1 MNTGRPR
8 FADSPHE
15 FARYLHELKE
25 RGSNLLVTGNVPD
38 DVTARATR
46 TLFGQG
52 SRRYRVLALLDST
65 RPIPES
71 LSADEDHVWVVK
83 LADEE
88 RSVPASASDAVSAE
102 NPTDLDSIRRE
113 IATAAAFYDDRFGE
127 LGPSE
132 LRVGVGLDAEEEVDS
147 IEQFIDR
154 TAEIVVEHRG
164 MAHYH
169 LPKPDDDPLVSEL
182 SPLFDA
188 RIELRQEPG
197 QPPEQRWHVPSFDK
211 TTIWVRL

>member
-1 MNTGRPR
+1 MSAGRPR

-15 FARYLHELKE
+15 FARYLHELKR

-38 DVTARATR
+38 DVTARATQ

-52 SRRYRVLALLDST
+52 GRRYRILALLDTTS
-65 RPIPES
+65 RISES
-71 LSADEDHVWVVK
+71 LAVDEDRLWVVK
-83 LADEE
+83 RAGDE
-88 RSVPASASDAVSAE
+88 RSVPASASSTASTE
-102 NPTDLDSIRRE
+102 NPDDLDSIRRE
-113 IATAAAFYDDRFGE
+113 IATAAEFYDDTFGE
-127 LGPSE
+127 LGPAE
-132 LRVGVGLDAEEEVDS
+132 LRVSVDLGTEEDRGS
-147 IEQFIDR
+147 IEEFLEG
-154 TAEIVVEHRG
+154 TTELVTEHRG

-169 LPKPDDDPLVSEL
+169 LPKPDDDPLVDAL

-197 QPPEQRWHVPSFDK
+197 QPPEQRWHVPAFDK

>member
-1 MNTGRPR
+1 MDPGRAR
-8 FADSPHE
+8 FADSSHE
-15 FARYLHELKE
+15 FARYLHGLKK

-38 DVTARATR
+38 DVTVRATQ

-52 SRRYRVLALLDST
+52 SRRYRVLALLDAT
-65 RPIPES
+65 NRIPES
-71 LSADEDHVWVVK
+71 LSIDEDHLWVVNR
-83 LADEE
+83 AGEE
-88 RSVPASASDAVSAE
+88 RSVPASASNTVSVDD
-102 NPTDLDSIRRE
+102 PCDLDSVRRE
-113 IATAAAFYDDRFGE
+113 IATAAEFYDDRFGE

-132 LRVGVGLDAEEEVDS
+132 LRVGVDLGAEEDLES
-147 IEQFIDR
+147 IERFLDE
-154 TAEIVVEHRG
+154 TAKIVVEHRG

-169 LPKPDDDPLVSEL
+169 LPKPDDDPLVDAL

-197 QPPEQRWHVPSFDK
+197 QPPEQRWHVPAFGK

>member
-1 MNTGRPR
+1 MSSGRPR

-25 RGSNLLVTGNVPD
+25 RGSNLLITGNVPH
-38 DVTARATR
+38 DVTARATQ

-52 SRRYRVLALLDST
+52 SRRYRVLALLDATS
-65 RPIPES
+65 RIPES
-71 LSADEDHVWVVK
+71 LSPDGDRLWVVK
-83 LADEE
+83 RADEE
-88 RSVPASASDAVSAE
+88 RSVPASAPDTESME
-102 NPTDLDSIRRE
+102 NPGDLDSVRRE
-113 IATAAAFYDDRFGE
+113 IATAAEFYDDTFGE

-132 LRVGVGLDAEEEVDS
+132 LRVGVDLGAEEDPDS
-147 IEQFIDR
+147 IERFLDG
-154 TAEIVVEHRG
+154 TAEIVVEHKG

-169 LPKPDDDPLVSEL
+169 LPKPDDDPLVETL

-188 RIELRQEPG
+188 RIELRKEPG
-197 QPPEQRWHVPSFDK
+197 QPPEQRWHVPAFGK